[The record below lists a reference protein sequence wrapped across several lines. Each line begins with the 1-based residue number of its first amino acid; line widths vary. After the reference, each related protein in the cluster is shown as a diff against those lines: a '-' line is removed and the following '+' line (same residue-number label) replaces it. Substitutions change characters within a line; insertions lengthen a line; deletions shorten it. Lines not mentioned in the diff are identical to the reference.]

1 MKIRTN
7 TKAQGS
13 VLMVTLLT
21 AFIFC
26 IALASYLSMVS
37 SQNQSVMRSLTWNSA
52 IPVVEAGIEE
62 ALTQVYFNGI
72 TNLTANGWTFGS
84 DGFYHKTRDL
94 GNGYSYNVL
103 IKALPQPVI
112 DCVASVP
119 APANFASY
127 YSTPF
132 GMILGG
138 VTGQP
143 SSTVAT
149 VKRRVQ
155 VVAKRQ
161 TPFTYAMLA
170 KGQVDLKG
178 NGIATDSFD
187 SADPLYSTLG
197 KYDPAK
203 NKANGDIATNQ
214 GLVNSINSGN
224 ADIMGH
230 VHTGPNGT
238 ISIGPNGSVG
248 DKAWISSGQNGI
260 EPGFSSDDS
269 NIDIPGIALPFT
281 SGYSTPVGGGWPIL
295 IPTNVYTYIL
305 GSGNY
310 QLSSFSG
317 KVLVTGNAVLVVTTS
332 FTFNGQDSITI
343 APGASLKVY
352 VQAASASLGG
362 NGVINNNGDAL
373 AFQYYGLNSN
383 TSVDFGANAAFTGVV
398 YAPNADFSLGGG
410 GNNTYDFVGASVTK
424 SVTMNGHFHFHYDEN
439 IARRA
444 PIGEYVVF
452 SWNELN
458 PYN

>member
-7 TKAQGS
+7 TKPQGS
-13 VLMVTLLT
+13 ILMVTLLT

-37 SQNQSVMRSLTWNSA
+37 NQNQSVMRSLSWNTA

-62 ALTQVYFNGI
+62 ALTQIYYNGI
-72 TNLTANGWTFGS
+72 TNLSANGWTYGI
-84 DGFYHKTRDL
+84 DTYYHKTRDL
-94 GNGYSYNVL
+94 GGGYSYDVWVKPL
-103 IKALPQPVI
+103 VQPII
-112 DCVASVP
+112 DCVGSAP
-119 APANFASY
+119 APVNFASY

-138 VTGQP
+138 VTGQ
-143 SSTVAT
+143 STT
-149 VKRRVQ
+149 VSTSRRKVE
-155 VVAKRQ
+155 VMAKRQ
-161 TPFTYAMLA
+161 TPFTFAMLA
-170 KGQVDLKG
+170 KGQIDLKG
-178 NGIATDSFD
+178 NNIASDSFD
-187 SADPLYSTLG
+187 SADPLYSTGG

-203 NKANGDIATNQ
+203 NKANGDIATND
-214 GLVNSINSGN
+214 GVVNSINVAN

-238 ISIGPNGSVG
+238 IAIGPQGTVG
-248 DKAWISSGQNGI
+248 DKAWVTSGQNGV
-260 EPGFSSDDS
+260 ETGWVSDDS
-269 NIDIPGIALPFT
+269 NVDIPSIGLPFT
-281 SGYSTPVGGGWPIL
+281 SGYSTPGGGGWPIVN
-295 IPTNVYTYIL
+295 PTNNYNYIL

-310 QLSSFSG
+310 QLGSFSG
-317 KVLVTGNAVLVVTTS
+317 KVLVTGNAVLVVTTTFS
-332 FTFNGQDSITI
+332 FSGQDSITI
-343 APGASLKVY
+343 APGATLKVY

-373 AFQYYGLNSN
+373 AFQYYGLDSN
-383 TSVDFGANAAFTGVV
+383 TSVSFNGNAAFTGVI

-424 SVTMNGHFHFHYDEN
+424 TVTMNGHFHFHYDEN

-444 PIGEYVVF
+444 PIGAYVVF

-458 PYN
+458 PNN